1 MGPGAGPPA
10 FAGLALDRPL
20 IMGVVNVTPDSF
32 SDGGETFDAA
42 AAIARGRVMA
52 EEGAAIIDVGGE
64 STRPGA
70 APVSVDEELARVL
83 PVVRQL
89 AAGAAPGI
97 IVSID
102 SRRAAVMK
110 AAVDAGAAI
119 INDITALEG
128 DGDSLAV
135 AAQAAQET
143 GASVILMH
151 MRGDPRTMQEDP
163 RYQNAAREVHD
174 YLAARV
180 AAAEAAGIPPGH
192 IAIDPGIGFGKTVD
206 HNLDILAHLSLYR
219 DLGRALVLGV
229 SRKSF
234 IARLSPGKRG
244 PGKGG
249 PGKGGPGKVSQGKG
263 GRGEAADRRLAG
275 SIAAGLAGIA
285 GGAHIL
291 RVHDVAETRQALDV
305 WTAIQGFREA

>member
-1 MGPGAGPPA
+1 MDSGARPPA

-42 AAIARGRVMA
+42 AAIARGRAMA

-70 APVSVDEELARVL
+70 PPVSVGEELARVL
-83 PVVRQL
+83 PVVREL
-89 AAGAAPGI
+89 AAGPAGA

-102 SRRAAVMK
+102 TRRAAVMK
-110 AAVDAGAAI
+110 AAVDSGAAI

-128 DGDSLAV
+128 SREADADSLA
-135 AAQAAQET
+135 AAAET

-151 MRGDPRTMQEDP
+151 MQGDPLTMQENP
-163 RYQNAAREVHD
+163 RYEDAAREVHD
-174 YLAARV
+174 YLASRV
-180 AAAEAAGIPPGH
+180 VAAEAAGIPRAR
-192 IAIDPGIGFGKTVD
+192 IAVDPGIGFGKALD
-206 HNLDILAHLSLYR
+206 HNLDILGRLSLYR
-219 DLGRALVLGV
+219 DLGCAVVLGV

-234 IARLSPGKRG
+234 IARIGR
-244 PGKGG
+244 GG
-249 PGKGGPGKVSQGKG
+249 P
-263 GRGEAADRRLAG
+263 ADRRLAG

-305 WTAIQGFREA
+305 WTAIQGFREARPGPA